1 MSSSRDHER
10 ERPPPDGP
18 ANDAPGDGDVETA
31 RFEVPEMDCASCA
44 GTVEAALDAAEGVAD
59 RDTVPATGRV
69 TVTYDPG
76 VASVSDLV
84 DAIDGAGYEVTD
96 TGDTDG
102 STDDPESVWRS
113 PRAVKTWVGAALL
126 VGGLV
131 SEFVIAGWTPQIG
144 SILGSELHLAD
155 ALFLGAVAVSG
166 QAILKGG
173 YYSARH
179 LQLDIDVLMSAAIVG
194 ALAASLGFGAA
205 LYFEAATLAVLFS
218 VAELLERYSMD
229 RARDSLRE
237 LMDLSPEEATVKRDG
252 DEETVPVD
260 AVSPD
265 DVVVVRPGGKIPADG
280 EVVAGDSAVNQSPI
294 TGESVP
300 VDKTPGDE
308 VYAGTLV
315 ENGYLEVRVTAAAT
329 DTTLS
334 RIVDLVED
342 AGSER
347 TDREQFVE
355 RFSSYYTPVVVAFA
369 VVVAVSAPLVFG
381 VAWPT
386 ALVYGLTLLVL
397 ACPCAF
403 VIATP
408 VSVVSGITSAAKNGV
423 LIKGGTHLEAMGAV
437 GTVAFDKTGTLTTGE
452 LAVTD
457 VIGINGNTEADVLR
471 CARGLEQRS
480 EHPVGKAIV
489 AAADDAG
496 ITGSDVPTVDGFES
510 LTGKGVRGR
519 LDGTP
524 HVAGKPGLFAEL
536 DFDLS
541 HVHAVTDGGTLTAS
555 GPERCER
562 TDCVDLLDGVVHEL
576 QSEGKTVVLVG
587 RAGRGPAGR
596 RTQSGDTADEIEGI
610 VAVADEVRPGAARAV
625 ARLKELGVSRTVML
639 TGDNERTASAVAEAV
654 GVDEFRAALLPEE
667 KVDAVR
673 GLADGPEGDDG
684 GVAMV
689 GDGINDAP
697 ALATA
702 TVGIAMGAAGTDTAL
717 ETADIALLADDLSK
731 LPYLYEL
738 AGDAN
743 SVIRQNVWTSL
754 GLKALLALAVP
765 FGYVPIWLAVLA
777 GDAGMTVGVTANA
790 MRLSRLRPE
799 VD

>member
-59 RDTVPATGRV
+59 RDAVPATGRV
-69 TVTYDPG
+69 TVTYDSG

-102 STDDPESVWRS
+102 RTDDPESVWRS

-131 SEFVIAGWTPQIG
+131 SEFMIVGWTPQIG

-179 LQLDIDVLMSAAIVG
+179 RQLDVKVLMSAAIAG

-218 VAELLERYSMD
+218 VAELLERHSMD
-229 RARDSLRE
+229 RARDSLRK

-252 DEETVPVD
+252 SEETVPVD

-334 RIVDLVED
+334 RIVALVED

-355 RFSSYYTPVVVAFA
+355 RFSSYYTPAVVVFA
-369 VVVAVSAPLVFG
+369 VVVSVSAPLVFG

-437 GTVAFDKTGTLTTGE
+437 ETVAFDKTGTLTTGE

-457 VIGINGNTEADVLR
+457 VIGINGNTEVDVLR

-489 AAADDAG
+489 AAADAAG
-496 ITGSDVPTVDGFES
+496 ITGSDVPAVGGFES

-541 HVHAVTDGGTLTAS
+541 HVHAVTDGGRVTANES
-555 GPERCER
+555 ERCER

-576 QSEGKTVVLVG
+576 QSEGKTVVLIG
-587 RAGRGPAGR
+587 
-596 RTQSGDTADEIEGI
+596 GDDEIEGI
-610 VAVADEVRPGAARAV
+610 IAVADEVRPGAARAV

-667 KVDAVR
+667 KADAVR
-673 GLADGPEGDDG
+673 GLADGPAGGDG
-684 GVAMV
+684 RVAMV

-702 TVGIAMGAAGTDTAL
+702 TVGIVMGAAGTDTAL

-777 GDAGMTVGVTANA
+777 GDAGMTIGVTANA

>member
-1 MSSSRDHER
+1 
-10 ERPPPDGP
+10 
-18 ANDAPGDGDVETA
+18 
-31 RFEVPEMDCASCA
+31 MDCASCA
-44 GTVEAALDAAEGVAD
+44 NKVEAALDRVEGVSD
-59 RDTVPATGRV
+59 RDTAPATGRV
-69 TVTYDPG
+69 TITYDAG
-76 VASVSDLV
+76 SVSVPDLV
-84 DAIDGAGYEVTD
+84 DAIDGAGYEVTE
-96 TGDTDG
+96 TGPEADDG
-102 STDDPESVWRS
+102 GEDGGAESVWRS
-113 PRAVKTWVGAALL
+113 PRAVKTWVGAVFLGVGLL
-126 VGGLV
+126 LEFLLTGSNVQVGAV
-131 SEFVIAGWTPQIG
+131 
-144 SILGSELHLAD
+144 LGSELHLAD
-155 ALFLGAVAVSG
+155 ALFVLAVAASG
-166 QAILKGG
+166 QAILRGG

-179 LQLDIDVLMSAAIVG
+179 LQLDIDFLMSVAILG
-194 ALAASLGFGAA
+194 ALFASVGFGEA

-237 LMDLSPEEATVKRDG
+237 LMDLSPEEATVKREDG
-252 DEETVPVD
+252 KAETVPVD
-260 AVSPD
+260 AVSPG

-300 VDKTPGDE
+300 VDKTSGEE

-334 RIVDLVED
+334 RIVGLVED
-342 AGSER
+342 AQADK

-355 RFSSYYTPVVVAFA
+355 RFSAYYTPVVVAFA
-369 VVVAVSAPLVFG
+369 VVVALSTPFVFG
-381 VAWPT
+381 VTWPT

-403 VIATP
+403 VISTP

-437 GTVAFDKTGTLTTGE
+437 DTVAFDKTGTLTTGE

-457 VIGINGNTEADVLR
+457 VIGVNGSSEEDVLR
-471 CARGLEQRS
+471 CARGLEGRS
-480 EHPVGKAIV
+480 EHPVGEAIV
-489 AAADDAG
+489 AAAGDAG
-496 ITGSDVPTVDGFES
+496 VTESEVPDVDGFES

-524 HVAGKPGLFAEL
+524 HVAGKPGLFEEFG
-536 DFDLS
+536 FDLS
-541 HVHAVTDGGTLTAS
+541 HVHAATDGGTVTRTTQRL
-555 GPERCER
+555 CER
-562 TDCVDLLDGVVHEL
+562 NDCVDLLEGIVPEL

-587 RAGRGPAGR
+587 RAGRGPAGHR
-596 RTQSGDTADEIEGI
+596 MQSGDTDGEIEGVI
-610 VAVADEVRPGAARAV
+610 AVADEVRPGAARAV

-639 TGDNERTASAVAEAV
+639 TGDNERTARAVAEAV
-654 GVDEFRAALLPEE
+654 GVDEFRAELLPEA

-673 GLADGPEGDDG
+673 ELADGPAGDDG

-754 GLKALLALAVP
+754 GLKALLAIGVP

-777 GDAGMTVGVTANA
+777 GDAGMTIGVTANA

-799 VD
+799 VE

>member
-59 RDTVPATGRV
+59 RDAVPATGRV
-69 TVTYDPG
+69 TVTYDSG

-102 STDDPESVWRS
+102 RTDDPESVWRS
-113 PRAVKTWVGAALL
+113 PRAVTTWVGAALL

-131 SEFVIAGWTPQIG
+131 SEFMIVGWTPQIG

-166 QAILKGG
+166 QAILKDG
-173 YYSARH
+173 YYSA
-179 LQLDIDVLMSAAIVG
+179 G

-218 VAELLERYSMD
+218 VAELLERHSMD

-237 LMDLSPEEATVKRDG
+237 LLDLSPEDATVKRDG
-252 DEETVPVD
+252 SEETVPVD

-334 RIVDLVED
+334 RIVALVED

-369 VVVAVSAPLVFG
+369 VVVSVSAPLVFG

-480 EHPVGKAIV
+480 EHPPRS
-489 AAADDAG
+489 AA
-496 ITGSDVPTVDGFES
+496 SRVSP
-510 LTGKGVRGR
+510 
-519 LDGTP
+519 
-524 HVAGKPGLFAEL
+524 
-536 DFDLS
+536 
-541 HVHAVTDGGTLTAS
+541 
-555 GPERCER
+555 
-562 TDCVDLLDGVVHEL
+562 
-576 QSEGKTVVLVG
+576 
-587 RAGRGPAGR
+587 
-596 RTQSGDTADEIEGI
+596 
-610 VAVADEVRPGAARAV
+610 ARASADGWTV
-625 ARLKELGVSRTVML
+625 LHTSRGSRGCSRSSTSTSRTS
-639 TGDNERTASAVAEAV
+639 T
-654 GVDEFRAALLPEE
+654 P
-667 KVDAVR
+667 
-673 GLADGPEGDDG
+673 
-684 GVAMV
+684 
-689 GDGINDAP
+689 
-697 ALATA
+697 
-702 TVGIAMGAAGTDTAL
+702 
-717 ETADIALLADDLSK
+717 
-731 LPYLYEL
+731 
-738 AGDAN
+738 
-743 SVIRQNVWTSL
+743 
-754 GLKALLALAVP
+754 
-765 FGYVPIWLAVLA
+765 
-777 GDAGMTVGVTANA
+777 
-790 MRLSRLRPE
+790 
-799 VD
+799 

>member
-1 MSSSRDHER
+1 
-10 ERPPPDGP
+10 
-18 ANDAPGDGDVETA
+18 
-31 RFEVPEMDCASCA
+31 MDCASCA
-44 GTVEAALDAAEGVAD
+44 NKVEAALDRVEGVSD
-59 RDTVPATGRV
+59 RDTAPATGRV
-69 TVTYDPG
+69 TITYDAG
-76 VASVSDLV
+76 SVSVPDLV
-84 DAIDGAGYEVTD
+84 DAIDGAGYEVTE
-96 TGDTDG
+96 TGPEADNGGEDG
-102 STDDPESVWRS
+102 GGESVWRS
-113 PRAVKTWVGAALL
+113 PRAVKTWVGAVFLGVGLL
-126 VGGLV
+126 LEFLLTGSNVQVGAV
-131 SEFVIAGWTPQIG
+131 
-144 SILGSELHLAD
+144 LGSELHLAD
-155 ALFLGAVAVSG
+155 ALFVLAVAVSG
-166 QAILKGG
+166 QAILRGG

-179 LQLDIDVLMSAAIVG
+179 LQLDIDFLMSVAILG
-194 ALAASLGFGAA
+194 ALFASVGFGEA

-237 LMDLSPEEATVKRDG
+237 LMDLSPEEATVKREDG
-252 DEETVPVD
+252 KEETVPVD
-260 AVSPD
+260 AVSPG

-280 EVVAGDSAVNQSPI
+280 EVIAGDSAVNQSPI

-300 VDKTPGDE
+300 VDKTSGEE

-334 RIVDLVED
+334 RIVGLVED
-342 AGSER
+342 AQADK

-355 RFSSYYTPVVVAFA
+355 RFSAYYTPVVVAFA
-369 VVVAVSAPLVFG
+369 IVVALSTPFVFG
-381 VAWPT
+381 VTWPT

-403 VIATP
+403 VISTP

-437 GTVAFDKTGTLTTGE
+437 DTVAFDKTGTLTTGE

-457 VIGINGNTEADVLR
+457 VIGVNGSSEEDVLR
-471 CARGLEQRS
+471 CARGLEGRS
-480 EHPVGKAIV
+480 EHPVGEAIV
-489 AAADDAG
+489 AAAGDAG
-496 ITGSDVPTVDGFES
+496 VTESEVPDVDGFES

-524 HVAGKPGLFAEL
+524 HVAGKPGLFEEFG
-536 DFDLS
+536 FDLS
-541 HVHAVTDGGTLTAS
+541 HVHAATDGGTVTRTTQRL
-555 GPERCER
+555 CER
-562 TDCVDLLDGVVHEL
+562 NDCIDLLEGIVPEL

-587 RAGRGPAGR
+587 RAGRGPAGHR
-596 RTQSGDTADEIEGI
+596 MQSGDTDGEIEGVI
-610 VAVADEVRPGAARAV
+610 AVADEVRPGAARAV

-639 TGDNERTASAVAEAV
+639 TGDNERTARAVTDEV
-654 GVDEFRAALLPEE
+654 GVDEFRAELLPEE
-667 KVDAVR
+667 KVAAIED
-673 GLADGPEGDDG
+673 LADGRDGDS

-702 TVGIAMGAAGTDTAL
+702 TVGVAMGAAGTDTAL

-738 AGDAN
+738 AGDAT
-743 SVIRQNVWTSL
+743 SVIRQNVWASL
-754 GLKALLALAVP
+754 GLKALLALGVP

-790 MRLSRLRPE
+790 MRLSRLRPDAE
-799 VD
+799 

>member
-59 RDTVPATGRV
+59 RDAVPATGRV
-69 TVTYDPG
+69 TVTYDSG

-102 STDDPESVWRS
+102 RTDDPESVWRS

-131 SEFVIAGWTPQIG
+131 SEFMIVGWTPQIG

-179 LQLDIDVLMSAAIVG
+179 RQLDVKVLMSAAIAG

-218 VAELLERYSMD
+218 VAELLERHSMD
-229 RARDSLRE
+229 RARDSLRK

-252 DEETVPVD
+252 SEETVPVD

-334 RIVDLVED
+334 RIVALVED

-355 RFSSYYTPVVVAFA
+355 RFSSYYTPAVVAFA
-369 VVVAVSAPLVFG
+369 VVVSVSAPLVFG

-437 GTVAFDKTGTLTTGE
+437 ETVAFDKTGTLTTGE

-457 VIGINGNTEADVLR
+457 VIGINGNTEVDVLR

-489 AAADDAG
+489 AAADAAG
-496 ITGSDVPTVDGFES
+496 ITGSDVPAVGGFES

-541 HVHAVTDGGTLTAS
+541 HVHAVTDGGRVTANES
-555 GPERCER
+555 ERCER

-576 QSEGKTVVLVG
+576 QSEGKTVVLIG
-587 RAGRGPAGR
+587 
-596 RTQSGDTADEIEGI
+596 GDDEIEGI
-610 VAVADEVRPGAARAV
+610 IAVADEVRPGAARAV

-667 KVDAVR
+667 KADAVR
-673 GLADGPEGDDG
+673 GLADGPAGGDG
-684 GVAMV
+684 RVAMV

-702 TVGIAMGAAGTDTAL
+702 TVGIVMGAAGTDAAL

-777 GDAGMTVGVTANA
+777 GDAGMTIGVTANA

>member
-59 RDTVPATGRV
+59 RDAVPATGRV
-69 TVTYDPG
+69 TVTYDSG

-84 DAIDGAGYEVTD
+84 DAIDGVGYEVTD

-102 STDDPESVWRS
+102 RTDDPESVWRS
-113 PRAVKTWVGAALL
+113 PRAVTTWVGAALL

-131 SEFVIAGWTPQIG
+131 SEFMIVGWTPQIG

-166 QAILKGG
+166 QAILKDG

-179 LQLDIDVLMSAAIVG
+179 RQLDIDVLMSAAIAG

-218 VAELLERYSMD
+218 VAELLERHSMD

-237 LMDLSPEEATVKRDG
+237 LLDLSPEDATVKRDG
-252 DEETVPVD
+252 SEETVPVD

-334 RIVDLVED
+334 RIVALVED

-355 RFSSYYTPVVVAFA
+355 RFSSYYTPAVVAFA
-369 VVVAVSAPLVFG
+369 VVVSVSAPLVFG

-496 ITGSDVPTVDGFES
+496 IAGSDVPAVGGFES

-541 HVHAVTDGGTLTAS
+541 HVHAVTDGGRVMANES
-555 GPERCER
+555 ERCER

-576 QSEGKTVVLVG
+576 QSEGKTVVLIG
-587 RAGRGPAGR
+587 
-596 RTQSGDTADEIEGI
+596 GDDEIEGI
-610 VAVADEVRPGAARAV
+610 IAVADEVRPGAARAV
-625 ARLKELGVSRTVML
+625 ARLKQLGVSRTVML

-667 KVDAVR
+667 KADAVR
-673 GLADGPEGDDG
+673 GLTDGPAGDDG
-684 GVAMV
+684 GAAMV

>member
-59 RDTVPATGRV
+59 RDAVPATGRV
-69 TVTYDPG
+69 TVTYDSG

-102 STDDPESVWRS
+102 RTDDPESVWRS
-113 PRAVKTWVGAALL
+113 PRAVTTWVGAALL

-131 SEFVIAGWTPQIG
+131 SEFMIVGWTPQIG

-166 QAILKGG
+166 QAILKDG
-173 YYSARH
+173 YYSVRH
-179 LQLDIDVLMSAAIVG
+179 RQLDVEVLMSAAIAG

-218 VAELLERYSMD
+218 VAELLERHSMD

-237 LMDLSPEEATVKRDG
+237 LMDLSPEDATVKRDG
-252 DEETVPVD
+252 SEETVPVD

-334 RIVDLVED
+334 RIVALVED

-423 LIKGGTHLEAMGAV
+423 LINGGTHLEAMGAV

-457 VIGINGNTEADVLR
+457 VIGINGNTEVDVLR

-496 ITGSDVPTVDGFES
+496 ITGSDVPAVGGFES

-524 HVAGKPGLFAEL
+524 HVAGKPGLFAEF

-541 HVHAVTDGGTLTAS
+541 HVHAVTDGGRVTANES
-555 GPERCER
+555 ERCER

-576 QSEGKTVVLVG
+576 QSEGKTVVLIG
-587 RAGRGPAGR
+587 
-596 RTQSGDTADEIEGI
+596 GDDEIEGI

-667 KVDAVR
+667 KADAVR
-673 GLADGPEGDDG
+673 GLTDGPAGDDG

>member
-1 MSSSRDHER
+1 
-10 ERPPPDGP
+10 
-18 ANDAPGDGDVETA
+18 
-31 RFEVPEMDCASCA
+31 MDCASCA
-44 GTVEAALDAAEGVAD
+44 NKVEAALDRVEGVSD
-59 RDTVPATGRV
+59 RDTAPATGRV
-69 TVTYDPG
+69 TITYDAG
-76 VASVSDLV
+76 SVSVPDLV
-84 DAIDGAGYEVTD
+84 DAIDGAGYEVTE
-96 TGDTDG
+96 TGPEADDG
-102 STDDPESVWRS
+102 GEDGGGESVWRS
-113 PRAVKTWVGAALL
+113 PRAVKTWVGAVFLGVGLL
-126 VGGLV
+126 LEFLLTGSNVQVGAV
-131 SEFVIAGWTPQIG
+131 
-144 SILGSELHLAD
+144 LGSELHLAD
-155 ALFLGAVAVSG
+155 ALFVLAVAVSG
-166 QAILKGG
+166 QAILRGG

-179 LQLDIDVLMSAAIVG
+179 LQLDIDFLMSVAILG
-194 ALAASLGFGAA
+194 ALLASVGFGEA

-237 LMDLSPEEATVKRDG
+237 LMDLSPEEATVKREDG
-252 DEETVPVD
+252 KEEIVPVD
-260 AVSPD
+260 AVSPG

-280 EVVAGDSAVNQSPI
+280 EVIAGDSAVNQSPI

-300 VDKTPGDE
+300 VDKTSGEE

-334 RIVDLVED
+334 RIVGLVED
-342 AGSER
+342 AQADK

-355 RFSSYYTPVVVAFA
+355 RFSAYYTPAVVAFA
-369 VVVAVSAPLVFG
+369 IVVALSTPFVFG
-381 VAWPT
+381 VTWPT

-403 VIATP
+403 VISTP

-437 GTVAFDKTGTLTTGE
+437 DTVAFDKTGTLTTGE

-457 VIGINGNTEADVLR
+457 VIGVNGSSEEDVLR
-471 CARGLEQRS
+471 CARGLEGRS
-480 EHPVGKAIV
+480 EHPVGEAIV
-489 AAADDAG
+489 AAAGDAG
-496 ITGSDVPTVDGFES
+496 VTESEVPDVDGFES

-524 HVAGKPGLFAEL
+524 HVAGKPGLFEEFG
-536 DFDLS
+536 FDLS
-541 HVHAVTDGGTLTAS
+541 HVHAATDGGTVTRTTQRL
-555 GPERCER
+555 CER
-562 TDCVDLLDGVVHEL
+562 NDCVDLLEGIVPEL

-587 RAGRGPAGR
+587 RAGRGPAGH
-596 RTQSGDTADEIEGI
+596 RTQSGDTDGEIEGVI
-610 VAVADEVRPGAARAV
+610 AVADEVRPGAARAV

-639 TGDNERTASAVAEAV
+639 TGDNERTARAVADEV
-654 GVDEFRAALLPEE
+654 GVDEFRAELLPEE
-667 KVDAVR
+667 KVAAIED
-673 GLADGPEGDDG
+673 LADGRDGDS

-702 TVGIAMGAAGTDTAL
+702 TVGVAMGAAGTDTAL

-738 AGDAN
+738 AGDAT
-743 SVIRQNVWTSL
+743 SVIRQNVWASL
-754 GLKALLALAVP
+754 GLKALLALGVP

-799 VD
+799 GE

>member
-496 ITGSDVPTVDGFES
+496 IAGSDVPTVDGFES

-541 HVHAVTDGGTLTAS
+541 HVHAVTDGGTVTAS
-555 GPERCER
+555 GPEGCER

-576 QSEGKTVVLVG
+576 QSEGKTVVLIG
-587 RAGRGPAGR
+587 
-596 RTQSGDTADEIEGI
+596 GDDEIEGI
-610 VAVADEVRPGAARAV
+610 IAVADEVRPGAARAV

-777 GDAGMTVGVTANA
+777 GDAGMTIGVTANA

>member
-131 SEFVIAGWTPQIG
+131 SEFMIVGWTPQIG

-179 LQLDIDVLMSAAIVG
+179 RQLDVEVLMSAAIAG

-218 VAELLERYSMD
+218 VAELLERHSMD
-229 RARDSLRE
+229 RARDSLRK

-252 DEETVPVD
+252 SEETVPVD

-315 ENGYLEVRVTAAAT
+315 ENAY
-329 DTTLS
+329 
-334 RIVDLVED
+334 
-342 AGSER
+342 
-347 TDREQFVE
+347 
-355 RFSSYYTPVVVAFA
+355 
-369 VVVAVSAPLVFG
+369 
-381 VAWPT
+381 
-386 ALVYGLTLLVL
+386 
-397 ACPCAF
+397 
-403 VIATP
+403 
-408 VSVVSGITSAAKNGV
+408 
-423 LIKGGTHLEAMGAV
+423 M
-437 GTVAFDKTGTLTTGE
+437 
-452 LAVTD
+452 
-457 VIGINGNTEADVLR
+457 
-471 CARGLEQRS
+471 
-480 EHPVGKAIV
+480 
-489 AAADDAG
+489 
-496 ITGSDVPTVDGFES
+496 
-510 LTGKGVRGR
+510 
-519 LDGTP
+519 
-524 HVAGKPGLFAEL
+524 
-536 DFDLS
+536 
-541 HVHAVTDGGTLTAS
+541 
-555 GPERCER
+555 
-562 TDCVDLLDGVVHEL
+562 
-576 QSEGKTVVLVG
+576 
-587 RAGRGPAGR
+587 
-596 RTQSGDTADEIEGI
+596 
-610 VAVADEVRPGAARAV
+610 
-625 ARLKELGVSRTVML
+625 
-639 TGDNERTASAVAEAV
+639 
-654 GVDEFRAALLPEE
+654 
-667 KVDAVR
+667 
-673 GLADGPEGDDG
+673 
-684 GVAMV
+684 
-689 GDGINDAP
+689 
-697 ALATA
+697 
-702 TVGIAMGAAGTDTAL
+702 
-717 ETADIALLADDLSK
+717 
-731 LPYLYEL
+731 
-738 AGDAN
+738 
-743 SVIRQNVWTSL
+743 
-754 GLKALLALAVP
+754 
-765 FGYVPIWLAVLA
+765 
-777 GDAGMTVGVTANA
+777 
-790 MRLSRLRPE
+790 
-799 VD
+799 

>member
-59 RDTVPATGRV
+59 RDAVPATGRV
-69 TVTYDPG
+69 TVTYDSG

-102 STDDPESVWRS
+102 RTDDPESVWRS

-131 SEFVIAGWTPQIG
+131 SEFMIVGWTPQIG

-179 LQLDIDVLMSAAIVG
+179 RQLDVEVLMSAAIAG

-218 VAELLERYSMD
+218 VAELLERHSMD

-252 DEETVPVD
+252 SEETVPVD

-334 RIVDLVED
+334 RIVALVED

-355 RFSSYYTPVVVAFA
+355 RFSSYYTPAVVAFA
-369 VVVAVSAPLVFG
+369 VVVSVSAPLVFG

-437 GTVAFDKTGTLTTGE
+437 ETVAFDKTGTLTTGE

-457 VIGINGNTEADVLR
+457 VIGINGNTEVDVLR

-489 AAADDAG
+489 AAADAAG
-496 ITGSDVPTVDGFES
+496 ITGSDVPAVGGFES

-541 HVHAVTDGGTLTAS
+541 HVHAVTDGGRVTANES
-555 GPERCER
+555 ERCER

-576 QSEGKTVVLVG
+576 QSEGKTVVLIG
-587 RAGRGPAGR
+587 
-596 RTQSGDTADEIEGI
+596 GDDEIEGI
-610 VAVADEVRPGAARAV
+610 IAVADEVRPGAARAV

-667 KVDAVR
+667 KADAVR
-673 GLADGPEGDDG
+673 GLADGPAGGDG
-684 GVAMV
+684 RVAMV

-702 TVGIAMGAAGTDTAL
+702 TVGIVMGAAGTDAAL

-777 GDAGMTVGVTANA
+777 GDAGMTIGVTANA

>member
-59 RDTVPATGRV
+59 RDAVPATGRV
-69 TVTYDPG
+69 TVTYDSG

-102 STDDPESVWRS
+102 RTDDPESVWRS

-131 SEFVIAGWTPQIG
+131 SEFMIVGWTPQIG

-179 LQLDIDVLMSAAIVG
+179 RQLDVEVLMSAAIAG

-218 VAELLERYSMD
+218 VAELLERHSMD
-229 RARDSLRE
+229 RARDSLRK

-252 DEETVPVD
+252 SEETVPVD

-334 RIVDLVED
+334 RIVALVED

-355 RFSSYYTPVVVAFA
+355 RFSSYYTPAVVAFA
-369 VVVAVSAPLVFG
+369 VVVSVSAPLVFG

-437 GTVAFDKTGTLTTGE
+437 ETVAFDKTGTLTTGE

-457 VIGINGNTEADVLR
+457 VIGINGNTEVDVLR

-489 AAADDAG
+489 AAADAAG
-496 ITGSDVPTVDGFES
+496 ITGSDVPAVGGFES

-541 HVHAVTDGGTLTAS
+541 HVHAVTDGGRVTANES
-555 GPERCER
+555 ERCER

-576 QSEGKTVVLVG
+576 QSEGKTVVLIG
-587 RAGRGPAGR
+587 
-596 RTQSGDTADEIEGI
+596 GDDEIEGI
-610 VAVADEVRPGAARAV
+610 IAVADEVRPGAARAV

-667 KVDAVR
+667 KADAVR
-673 GLADGPEGDDG
+673 GLADGPAGGDG
-684 GVAMV
+684 RVAMV

-702 TVGIAMGAAGTDTAL
+702 TVGIVMGAAGTDTAL

-777 GDAGMTVGVTANA
+777 GDAGMTIGVTANA